1 MKIFNLLLLLPLIW
15 LPMTA
20 EAKDAMIDPDCVKS
34 EQQCQIKANR
44 KEAVRQRCIADPEW
58 CKERRYKKRLQM
70 EERRELKRQCKADQ
84 SQCAELTRKF
94 KEKQQ
99 QLRKSGKK
107 NLQQQQA
114 QWCKDNPAAC
124 KKWEAEMRKVREQC
138 QELKHK
144 LVQKFPDRPH
154 KM

>member
-1 MKIFNLLLLLPLIW
+1 
-15 LPMTA
+15 MTA
-20 EAKDAMIDPDCVKS
+20 EAVMPDPDCVKS
-34 EQQCQIKANR
+34 EQECQRIADR

-70 EERRELKRQCKADQ
+70 EERRELKRQCKADP

-94 KEKQQ
+94 KQRQ
-99 QLRKSGKK
+99 RQLRKAEKK

-114 QWCKDNPAAC
+114 QWCKDNPAEC
-124 KKWEAEMRKVREQC
+124 KKWEIEMRKVREQC
-138 QELKHK
+138 QDLKYK
-144 LVQKFPDRPH
+144 LVKKFPNRPH